1 MTFRGGRKRAKIVS
15 FGAAV
20 LTDSDKGPAQ
30 VFGSTMIGR
39 AAHSVVRYGGACD
52 RMGDTERATARPP
65 NPAIGGQ
72 LVRPVAVLLGVLRD
86 FGVESGDVLRDCGV
100 PANALD
106 DPQGRIPFDTVG
118 ALLACAARRTGCEHI
133 GIVAGERLGLAS
145 MAAVGELAR
154 CAPSVGE
161 ALAAITVHHHVN
173 SPGALAFYGA
183 EAGHVTLAVA
193 AYNRSTLGLA
203 HFCDAVALM
212 TLNVLRDLTAPDFC
226 PDAILLARSA
236 PRDLAPYRRAF
247 PAQLVFDAEYTG
259 VRFPEHVLARKVPT
273 ANPQRYAEL
282 EARIAAMGRH
292 SLVNDVRRA
301 LRAELVRGHASA
313 GRVTAVLDMHQRT
326 LHRRLAE
333 VGTTFQAVLD
343 EVRYDAARHYL
354 EVTAMPL
361 VNVAAAL
368 GYSELSAFTRAFRRW
383 AGVTPGTY
391 RRQRGA
397 GLPDRRNDG

>member
-1 MTFRGGRKRAKIVS
+1 MTGRTV
-15 FGAAV
+15 
-20 LTDSDKGPAQ
+20 
-30 VFGSTMIGR
+30 
-39 AAHSVVRYGGACD
+39 HSVVRNGGACD
-52 RMGDTERATARPP
+52 RMGDTERATAMPP

-86 FGVESGDVLRDCGV
+86 FSVEPADVLRECKL
-100 PANALD
+100 PADALD
-106 DPQGRIPFDTVG
+106 DPQGRIPFDAVG
-118 ALLACAARRTGCEHI
+118 ALLACAERRTGCEHI
-133 GIVAGERLGLAS
+133 GILAGERLGLTS

-154 CAPSVGE
+154 CAPTLDD
-161 ALAAITVHHHVN
+161 ALGTITVHHHVN
-173 SPGALAFYGA
+173 SPGALAFYRA
-183 EAGHVTLAVA
+183 EAGHATLAVA

-212 TLNVLRDLTAPDFC
+212 TLNVLRDLTSPDFR
-226 PDAILLARSA
+226 PDAVLLARSA

-247 PAQLVFDAEYTG
+247 PAQLVFDAEYSG
-259 VRFPEHVLARKVPT
+259 VQFPAHVLARKVPT

-292 SLVNDVRRA
+292 SLVNDLRRA

-313 GRVTAVLDMHQRT
+313 DRVTAILDMHQRT

-383 AGVTPGTY
+383 AGVTPGSY
-391 RRQRGA
+391 RRQRGVA
-397 GLPDRRNDG
+397 LQDTSPA